1 MTIPYT
7 ELLSLIDDRS
17 AALRSALAAAPD
29 RSARVPGCPGWTLAD
44 LVAHLGAVHR
54 FWAGAVSMA
63 DPSRQPGDDDVT
75 DQHPHGDLVEW
86 SAASTELLL
95 SALRSAEADT
105 PVWAWWAASGTPLTA
120 GAVARHQV
128 QEAAVHAFDAQET
141 IGQAEPLPAAIAV
154 DGVAEFL
161 SVGLASTGEWP
172 YRPARIAFSATDG
185 PVFTVDL
192 SPSGVRL
199 DPPAAGDPV
208 ATVHGP
214 ASDLVLALY
223 GRVPFDNLR
232 VDGDRGVLTELQNFV
247 DND

>member
-1 MTIPYT
+1 MTSSYDD
-7 ELLSLIDDRS
+7 LLSQIDERA
-17 AALRSALAAAPD
+17 AALRSALAAAPSRD
-29 RSARVPGCPGWTLAD
+29 ARVPGCPDWALTD

-63 DPSRQPGDDDVT
+63 DPSRPPGDDDVT
-75 DQHPHGDLVEW
+75 DQLPHGDLVEW
-86 SAASTELLL
+86 SAVSTELLL
-95 SALRSAEADT
+95 SALRGAQPDT

-128 QEAAVHAFDAQET
+128 QEAAVHAYDAQET
-141 IGQAEPLPAAIAV
+141 VGKPEPLPAAIAV

-172 YRPARIAFSATDG
+172 HRPARIAFSATDG
-185 PVFTVDL
+185 PVYTVDL

-223 GRVPFDNLR
+223 GRVPFDTLR
-232 VDGDRGVLTELQNFV
+232 VDGDRGVLTELQGFI